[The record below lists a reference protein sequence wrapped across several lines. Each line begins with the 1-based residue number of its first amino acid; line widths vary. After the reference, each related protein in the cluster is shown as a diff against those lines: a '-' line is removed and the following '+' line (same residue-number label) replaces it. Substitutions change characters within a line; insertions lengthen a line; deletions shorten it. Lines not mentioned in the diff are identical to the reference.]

1 MLHFFFFHMCEVVPL
16 NTCLDT
22 QISVLR
28 FNCIKYPAVFNEITV
43 LFALLKII
51 TYAKLAILPLC
62 KRLFP
67 SLPVDFW
74 AFCPQSK
81 RPSQLN
87 DSQSLTKD
95 STFSCSHDQPL
106 SSTSPFFSY
115 SLIFSACWFPASSWT
130 FHTDWLWL
138 AQLFILKYY
147 PRTAITFFPLLSVS
161 APLSPA
167 WPLNSLVSHLPSLST
182 IFSLS
187 VLPLWL
193 LWKPLIT
200 ALRPPCFTS
209 FPFSFL
215 PSLPLSSYSSAGRV
229 YKQGSL
235 VMSHRNM
242 PWHTVWTVQALLHPW
257 VPQKALRR
265 EAEQKRNALQ
275 PLSCMLFF
283 PLSI

>member
-1 MLHFFFFHMCEVVPL
+1 MCKVVFL
-16 NTCLDT
+16 NPRLDT

-28 FNCIKYPAVFNEITV
+28 FNCAKYPAVFNEIAV
-43 LFALLKII
+43 LFAPLKII
-51 TYAKLAILPLC
+51 TYVKLAILPLSLSPC
-62 KRLFP
+62 RSLSILSTIKGTFP
-67 SLPVDFW
+67 
-74 AFCPQSK
+74 AE
-81 RPSQLN
+81 R
-87 DSQSLTKD
+87 
-95 STFSCSHDQPL
+95 FSIPHKGQHIFLL
-106 SSTSPFFSY
+106 SWPTSFFHLSFF
-115 SLIFSACWFPASSWT
+115 LIFSACWFPASSWT

-161 APLSPA
+161 ASLSSA

-187 VLPLWL
+187 VLPLCL

-215 PSLPLSSYSSAGRV
+215 PSLPLSGYSSAGRV
-229 YKQGSL
+229 YEQGSL